1 MNPSTHYTPTDRGYA
16 ISGGSELFN
25 RTLYGSHKNDSSR
38 AKFFTFAGDA
48 PQFMGA
54 LTDWAKN
61 SYSFYAKCGTLIS
74 GLALTPGQRV
84 GFGYSP
90 YFDVSSRW
98 FHDSADICTE
108 FRNGWME
115 YELSQM
121 SPWFADVKVNME
133 AYPLMPEDGFL
144 VHYQITSDQRVIF
157 AAGFGG
163 LTDYIGRFEYR
174 EELKRNFSAGDC
186 AGNIVE
192 FGKNHALLRHA
203 DGRRVYI
210 GTSFDAV
217 FEPGSASELET
228 PYPSTFL
235 GSKPQNADDT
245 AVKISAVI
253 DAGQTL
259 DGYIVVLCDSDK
271 DVLDRWLNHKD
282 PMKYIKQQ
290 IYHKHACIKVKTPQK
305 PFDLTIAPTVIA
317 LDQSWHLNSFHHGA
331 FGYHAPFL
339 GWRNWYAPTVLGWAD
354 RVRCTMSA
362 YLDQIVKKADGEER
376 VWYDETVT
384 PGKYGSQ
391 YNKITGSTGYLPNF
405 LGGGEPEYNMQEC
418 AFDMML
424 YYIEWTGDI
433 EFAKKYYDD
442 LCILLDREERVFD
455 PDNDGL
461 YQNFL
466 NTWIS
471 DGHSYN
477 GAGCAQASAYN
488 YRANV
493 VMAKISKLLGRPSEV
508 FEKRAEKIKNQ
519 VQSKLWIANKGVIAE
534 SLDTVGNCLI
544 HPSPELS
551 TIYLAIDCG
560 IADEFQ
566 AYTMLKY
573 TENHIKSIETSLSGG
588 RLSYSSNWLPKKYS
602 TCGIFPAEN
611 AHLALAYFRLGL
623 RLQGKKLLDGIA
635 DCYFTGINPGMAAH
649 VQSSKGTADL
659 ADLDFTDVSGTY
671 LRLVVEGLFG
681 IRFDLLE
688 NSVTIAPN
696 LPDEWESASLS
707 LKDISL
713 HYTKTGTQTVYDV
726 YCDRDGNKIFK
737 IPMLSADVEA
747 VFVNG
752 EPACFATKAAPN
764 GCFVIA
770 ETENTGH
777 IQLCVMHGSKKIPNV
792 EFAKKVLCGS
802 EIVFEITDGDIADYN
817 DISQALSDVQVTGN
831 KIYAKAKDVPG
842 HHTLFVRVKSGEYDA
857 WLAADY
863 ETVKKDI
870 VGEPCLTASFEPID
884 ISPFFNS
891 SIMEVHQQR
900 YMSPRPDGYSIG
912 VHTNGRYAWEWNH
925 GGHNKLVV
933 DDDSLRHSGG
943 VVHTKSGIPFVTPS
957 SGDNLACVSVW
968 DNFPDEITI
977 PVDVRAKEVAVMFVS
992 ATNCMQTHVENAR
1005 ITALYKD
1012 GTEEAVS
1019 LVYPVNIDDWLVPAL
1034 QSENETFYFN
1044 DYNHATVQRIKTNPH
1059 KELATIRI
1067 KAVANEVIVGVM
1079 GVTIL
1084 S

>member
-1 MNPSTHYTPTDRGYA
+1 MNPSIHYTPTDSGYA
-16 ISGGSELFN
+16 INGSSELFN
-25 RTLYGSHKNDSSR
+25 RTLYGSHKNDSNR

-98 FHDSADICTE
+98 FHDSADICAE
-108 FRNGWME
+108 FKAGWME

-121 SPWFADVKVNME
+121 SPWFPDVKVNIE
-133 AYPLMPEDGFL
+133 AYPLMPDDGFL
-144 VHYQITSDQRVIF
+144 VHYKITTDQRVIF

-163 LTDYIGRFEYR
+163 LTDYIGRFEYK
-174 EELKRNFSAGDC
+174 EEQKRNFSASDC
-186 AGNIVE
+186 VGNTVE
-192 FGKNHALLRHA
+192 FGKNHALVKHS
-203 DGRRVYI
+203 DGREVYI
-210 GTSFDAV
+210 GTSFDAA

-235 GSKPQNADDT
+235 GSTPQNNDDT

-259 DGYIVVLCDSDK
+259 DGYIVVLCNSGK
-271 DVLDRWLNHKD
+271 GELESWLTHKD
-282 PMKYIKQQ
+282 PAKYIKEQ
-290 IYHKHACIKVKTPQK
+290 IYHKHACINVKTPQN
-305 PFDLTIAPTVIA
+305 PFDITVAPTVIA
-317 LDQSWHLNSFHHGA
+317 LDQSWHHNSFHHGA

-339 GWRNWYAPTVLGWAD
+339 GWRNWYAPTVLGWSD
-354 RVRCTMSA
+354 RVRSTMSA
-362 YLDQIVKKADGEER
+362 HLEQIVKKADGEER
-376 VWYDETVT
+376 VWYDESIT

-442 LCILLDREERVFD
+442 LCQLLDREERVFD
-455 PDNDGL
+455 PDSDGL

-488 YRANV
+488 YRANL
-493 VMAKISKLLGRPSEV
+493 VMAKIAKLLGKPSEL
-508 FEKRAEKIKNQ
+508 FESRAQKIRNQ

-534 SLDTVGNCLI
+534 SLDTVGNRLI
-544 HPSPELS
+544 HPAPELS
-551 TIYLAIDCG
+551 TVYLAIDCG
-560 IADEFQ
+560 ISDEFQ
-566 AYTMLKY
+566 SYTMLKY
-573 TENHIKSIETSLSGG
+573 TENHIKSIETSGTGG
-588 RLSYSSNWLPKKYS
+588 RLSYSSAWLPKKYS
-602 TCGIFPAEN
+602 TCGLFPAEN
-611 AHLALAYFRLGL
+611 AHLALAYYKLGL
-623 RLQGKKLLDGIA
+623 KNEGKKLLDGIA
-635 DCYFTGINPGMAAH
+635 DCYFTGRNPGMAAH

-681 IRFDLLE
+681 IRFDSLE
-688 NSVTIAPN
+688 NTVTIAPN
-696 LPDEWESASLS
+696 FPDEWEGASLS
-707 LKDISL
+707 LEDISL
-713 HYTKTGTQTVYDV
+713 HYTKSGNQTVYDV
-726 YCDRDGNKIFK
+726 YCDREEIKVFK
-737 IPMLSADVEA
+737 IPMLGTDIEA

-752 EPACFATKAAPN
+752 EISSYTTKAAPN
-764 GCFVIA
+764 GCFVIV
-770 ETENTGH
+770 ETAITGNVR
-777 IQLCVMHGSKKIPNV
+777 LCVMHGHREPPTV

-802 EIVFEITDGDIADYN
+802 EILFEITDGDIADYM
-817 DISQALSDVQVTGN
+817 DISEVLCDVQIAGN
-831 KIYAKAKDVPG
+831 KIYAGVKDIPG
-842 HHTLFVRVKSGEYDA
+842 YHTLFVRVKSGEYDA

-863 ETVKKDI
+863 EIEEKKIICKSITDA
-870 VGEPCLTASFEPID
+870 PFEPID
-884 ISPFFNS
+884 ISAYFNS
-891 SIMEVHQQR
+891 SVTSLHEDR

-933 DDDSLRHSGG
+933 NDDSLRLSGG
-943 VVHTKSGIPFVTPS
+943 VVHTKSGIPFVTPEC
-957 SGDNLACVSVW
+957 GNNLACVSVW

-977 PVDVRAKEVAVMFVS
+977 PMETKAHEAAVMFVS
-992 ATNCMQTHVENAR
+992 ATNCMQTHVENAH
-1005 ITALYKD
+1005 IAAIYAD
-1012 GTEEAVS
+1012 GTEEEVK

-1034 QSENETFYFN
+1034 QSQNETYYFN
-1044 DYNHATVQRIKTNPH
+1044 DYNHATVQKVRLNPQ
-1059 KELATIRI
+1059 KELAGIRI
-1067 KAVANEVIVGVM
+1067 KAVANEVIVGVI
-1079 GVTIL
+1079 GVSIR
-1084 S
+1084 